1 MTDEPDDRADQ
12 PGQPDPADRTGPD
25 GPNGPTGPHGR
36 PDSRARRRG
45 PSLDE
50 IFGDV
55 LPATTSDERD
65 PEGPSGDTDS
75 WYERNRPPHHD
86 RD

>member
-1 MTDEPDDRADQ
+1 MAREPDD
-12 PGQPDPADRTGPD
+12 PAGPD
-25 GPNGPTGPHGR
+25 EPREP
-36 PDSRARRRG
+36 SRAG
-45 PSLDE
+45 PSSRDLDA

-55 LPATTSDERD
+55 LPGTTSDERD
-65 PEGPSGDTDS
+65 PERPDADRDT

>member
-1 MTDEPDDRADQ
+1 
-12 PGQPDPADRTGPD
+12 
-25 GPNGPTGPHGR
+25 
-36 PDSRARRRG
+36 
-45 PSLDE
+45 LDE

-65 PEGPSGDTDS
+65 PEPPADDRD

-86 RD
+86 RG